1 MRVSIELD
9 NVNKFETDLVEKD
22 ARELF
27 NDFVFSA
34 MSKRNTEEM
43 YFSDYE
49 DEYNFNT
56 TGHSNRKSENTR
68 RFNYPRLKGFV
79 YLECAK
85 CGRRHGFCVNKE
97 MSHYICDDC
106 GYDTTID
113 NSKLRRIRLDCENC
127 GKSYL
132 YTTNITEEK
141 PQMQCFSCGDI
152 KNLFYFKRDNI
163 YYIDKEV

>member
-1 MRVSIELD
+1 MKVSIALG
-9 NVNKFETDLVEKD
+9 NINKFETDLTEKD
-22 ARELF
+22 ATDLF

-34 MSKRNTEEM
+34 MSKRNKEETS
-43 YFSDYE
+43 FSDYE
-49 DEYNFNT
+49 EEDNFNT
-56 TGHSNRKSENTR
+56 TEYFNRKSDNKR
-68 RFNYPRLKGFV
+68 KFNYPRLKGFV
-79 YLECAK
+79 YLECSK
-85 CGRRHGFCVNKE
+85 CGRRHGFYTDKE
-97 MSHYICDDC
+97 KSYYRCDEC
-106 GYDTTID
+106 GYDTNID
-113 NSKLRRIRLDCENC
+113 NSKLRRLRLDCEIC